1 MFTCEVVE
9 NIYAFK
15 PGQKDDSGIP
25 LPLGSI
31 QVRMGSTNSNIGQV
45 RNVFARPL
53 HYNKRI
59 PLIGEIVLIVS
70 GPSNDWS
77 SSSTKNVGF
86 YYLAVLNSTDD
97 LTYHV
102 FPNLFKRNNNVGGTS
117 AGDRNYDKAIWAR
130 TFKDPKRVFPLQPFE
145 GDDLFEGRTGQSI
158 RFTSTILG
166 DDSVYD
172 KKATWKGSVKNDPLM
187 ILRIK
192 KPDGQ
197 NVTIPSLFN
206 LNQGTNKY
214 QVEDIDKD
222 ESSIYLTSTQKLVK
236 LKGGF
241 DKNLT
246 VKQVGTFSTTSQIVI
261 NSGRVVIN
269 ALKDKLLLVGKEQVI
284 VTGKEVIFQSDK
296 YNVNLD
302 DLIDYIKAHVD
313 ELADLTSGT
322 ATFST
327 AAGPTGPATN
337 LSKVLKLKTAD
348 FQKFKLP

>member
-1 MFTCEVVE
+1 MFAADVVE
-9 NIYAFK
+9 NFMAFK
-15 PGQKDDSGIP
+15 PGQKDSDGNP

-31 QVRMGSTNSNIGQV
+31 EIKIGSYQSNLGQV
-45 RNVFARPL
+45 RSVYARPL

-59 PLIGEIVLIVS
+59 PLIGEIVLVVAA
-70 GPSNDWS
+70 PTNDWS
-77 SSSTKNVGF
+77 NSSVKNIG
-86 YYLAVLNSTDD
+86 YYYFCPINSTDD

-102 FPNLFKRNNNVGGTS
+102 FPNLFRRSNNVGQGQ
-117 AGDRNYDKAIWAR
+117 GGERNYDKEKWAR

-166 DDSVYD
+166 DDSIYD
-172 KKATWKGSVKNDPLM
+172 KKATWKGSTKNDPLM
-187 ILRIK
+187 ILRVK

-197 NVTIPSLFN
+197 TVQVPNPNSP
-206 LNQGTNKY
+206 NQSTNKY
-214 QVEDIDKD
+214 EVEDIEKD
-222 ESSIYLTSTQKLVK
+222 DSSIYITSTQKLIK

-246 VKQVGTFSTTSQIVI
+246 VKQLGTFSTTSQIVI

-269 ALKDKLLLVGKEQVI
+269 ALKDKLLLVGKDQVI

-296 YNVNLD
+296 YKVNLD
-302 DLIDYIKAHVD
+302 VLIDYIKAHVD
-313 ELADLTSGT
+313 LDTDLAQGTSFYATASGPT
-322 ATFST
+322 ATANSLPNFI
-327 AAGPTGPATN
+327 
-337 LSKVLKLKTAD
+337 KLKTVD